1 MTLCATLFELIC
13 HTKAPSSVSFFKASE
28 DSWTIT
34 LSYTDDVELKQM
46 QVPTAYANKCIA
58 GCKMNNIPFETW
70 SQY

>member
-1 MTLCATLFELIC
+1 MTLCATLFELIN
-13 HTKAPSSVSFFKASE
+13 HAQAPSSVSFFRADY

-34 LSYTDDVELKQM
+34 LDYADSVELKQM

-58 GCKMNNIPFETW
+58 ACRMNEIPFETW